1 MILATRPECN
11 VTVEFDQKIEYM
23 QTEEVMALVRRNIR
37 NLEPYSTARDECG
50 MSSGVFLDAN
60 ENPFGNGSNRYPD
73 PRQKELKDRVA
84 AIRGVP
90 VDRIFIG
97 NGSDEAIDLCYRIF
111 CTPGQDN
118 AVTIDPSYGMYRVAA
133 DINDIA
139 VHRVPLGEDFS
150 LPVDGLLD
158 ACDSR
163 TKLMFVCS
171 PNNPTGNSF
180 EEKDIRTILENFRGI
195 LVADEAYI
203 DFSSRRSLVSLIDEY
218 PNLIVL
224 QTLSKAFG
232 MAGLRIGLAFGN
244 PQVMDLFA
252 KVKYP
257 YNISSAAMMAAS
269 SLLNRDIRSEID
281 VLKRERERVSA
292 ELCCVRGIEKVWP
305 SDANFLLVKVKNPRG
320 LYGFLLAKKVIVRD
334 RSSATG
340 CAGCLRI
347 TIGTPQENDR
357 LLMLVRQYFDPESPA
372 GPQPAPSR
380 SAVVSRKTAET
391 RIEVEVD
398 LDRRGSGG
406 IDTGLKFLDHML
418 DQIAHHSG
426 IYLRVKAEGDLQ
438 VDEHH
443 TMEDVAI
450 VLGEA
455 LCKAFGDK
463 RGIERY
469 GFALPMDESRAMVL
483 LDLGGRV
490 EFVWDVEFTREYVGD
505 VPTEMFR
512 HFFRSLG
519 CAMKASLH
527 ISARGENNHHI
538 AEGIFK
544 AFARALKSAV
554 RRESFCYDL
563 ASSKGV
569 F

>member
-1 MILATRPECN
+1 
-11 VTVEFDQKIEYM
+11 
-23 QTEEVMALVRRNIR
+23 
-37 NLEPYSTARDECG
+37 
-50 MSSGVFLDAN
+50 
-60 ENPFGNGSNRYPD
+60 
-73 PRQKELKDRVA
+73 
-84 AIRGVP
+84 
-90 VDRIFIG
+90 
-97 NGSDEAIDLCYRIF
+97 
-111 CTPGQDN
+111 
-118 AVTIDPSYGMYRVAA
+118 
-133 DINDIA
+133 
-139 VHRVPLGEDFS
+139 
-150 LPVDGLLD
+150 
-158 ACDSR
+158 
-163 TKLMFVCS
+163 MFVCS

-180 EEKDIRTILENFRGI
+180 EEKDIRNILENFRGI
-195 LVADEAYI
+195 LVVDEAYI

-244 PQVMDLFA
+244 PQVMELFA

-257 YNISSAAMMAAS
+257 YNISSAAMSVALG
-269 SLLNRDIRSEID
+269 LLDRDVQREVGLIVS
-281 VLKRERERVSA
+281 ERERVTAALGSMK
-292 ELCCVRGIEKVWP
+292 GIEKVWP
-305 SDANFLLVKVKNPRG
+305 SDANFLLVKVKDPRG
-320 LYGFLLAKKVIVRD
+320 LYDFLLARSVIVRD

-450 VLGEA
+450 VLGDA
-455 LCKAFGDK
+455 LNKALGDK

-490 EFVWDVEFTREYVGD
+490 EFVWDVNFTREYVGD
-505 VPTEMFR
+505 VPTEMFK

-527 ISARGENNHHI
+527 ISAKGENNHHI